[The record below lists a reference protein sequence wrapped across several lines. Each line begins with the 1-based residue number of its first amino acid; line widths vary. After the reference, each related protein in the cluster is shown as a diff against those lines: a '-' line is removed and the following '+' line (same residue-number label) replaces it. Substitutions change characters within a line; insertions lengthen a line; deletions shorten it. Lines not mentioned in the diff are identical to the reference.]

1 MRVALFVVF
10 VSVLTTPS
18 EASNSCMSKTEAR
31 QHFGSVHIYW
41 HGKDHCWNATPTS
54 RHHQIQ
60 KVQRKIDLHTA
71 QRKIDQPNW
80 HDLMSEML
88 PNEEPPVRSPWVD
101 RWIDIELSPHCLALG
116 RYRSG
121 RAAAHHQR
129 RTRAASHA
137 ARRGDGDHNY
147 HTDHYDFRTSVRRHK
162 IGGTHSG
169 PFAGCATMKLTRRFA
184 EMTPEKRPQ
193 DPHLGRDRP
202 AL

>member
-71 QRKIDQPNW
+71 QRKIDRPNW
-80 HDLMSEML
+80 HDAMSEML
-88 PNEEPPVRSPWVD
+88 PNEEPVRSPWVD
-101 RWIDIELSPHCLALG
+101 RWIDIEQFPIVSRWVDIAPVAPPPIIKRELEPLVTPRGMVMVIITIILTIMIFELLFGGARWAGPILARL
-116 RYRSG
+116 
-121 RAAAHHQR
+121 Q
-129 RTRAASHA
+129 A
-137 ARRGDGDHNY
+137 ARPG
-147 HTDHYDFRTSVRRHK
+147 
-162 IGGTHSG
+162 
-169 PFAGCATMKLTRRFA
+169 
-184 EMTPEKRPQ
+184 Q
-193 DPHLGRDRP
+193 DARQV
-202 AL
+202 